1 MRAIRVLL
9 LVLAAMLLQ
18 MSALAQRGPAFSRK
32 DFPSGMPAQRNSQ
45 GKLIYA
51 MGNGG
56 LSVWSAATRN
66 WQWTAV
72 GPSATVFLA
81 NDLLLVRD
89 GSQWIGFGATRGR
102 FDAIPASATSQLL
115 NPASQNNDS
124 IALVRD
130 GGLVHAFSGITG
142 RWTSRAIAPTAA
154 IVVQRHV
161 ALALDGTLASGFDA
175 FHGAWHDQQLD
186 GPAATLS
193 ADGVCGVCSTAATAY
208 GFSSVHGAWTSHPCS
223 TSAQLTRN
231 DDWAV
236 WHDGSSALGYS
247 GLVNGF
253 SSLPL
258 GPLTASAG
266 DDLFGLF
273 MTAGLAHAF
282 SAFTGTWSSAPMSAN
297 ASVRVSSAVAL
308 LIDGVQLHGYS
319 APRGVFVPLAL
330 DASADAI
337 AGSMVAVQARA
348 TGRAHLFSALTANWS
363 AAPQQ
368 ALPGLPTLSTTG
380 AMLRTQNGVIA
391 FSSRT
396 NAFVPRAMTQPALEA
411 NLSSSPLL
419 AWDANEICLFDGR
432 RDQWVTTPRLST
444 GPLSPQ
450 IWRTSGF
457 VMDGGYAQGF
467 STYGG
472 SIQWGF
478 LPAPLH
484 SFRVNSESVALY
496 TADAIL
502 AFSAVPEPVPM
513 AQFPEFRRAAVVGSP
528 LLLHLRHM
536 PNEVGFLAIGTPV
549 PQSVVVPVLGEVVV
563 DPHTAATLLM
573 TPEPDADRSVF
584 SVQIPA
590 DPVLQGASAWFQALM
605 LDQFGS
611 VWATDSSAVFVG

>member
-1 MRAIRVLL
+1 MRATRVLL
-9 LVLAAMLLQ
+9 FVVAAMLLQ
-18 MSALAQRGPAFSRK
+18 MSALAQRGPAFSRI
-32 DFPSGMPAQRNSQ
+32 DFPSGMPAQRNSL

-56 LSVWSAATRN
+56 LWAWSAATRE
-66 WQWTAV
+66 WKWTPV
-72 GPSATVFLA
+72 GSTATVFLT
-81 NDLLLVRD
+81 NDVLMVRD
-89 GSQWIGFGATRGR
+89 ASQWIGFGSTRGR
-102 FDAIPASATSQLL
+102 FDAIPASSTSQLL
-115 NPASQNNDS
+115 NPSSQNNDS
-124 IALVRD
+124 VALIRD
-130 GGLVHAFSGITG
+130 GSVLHAFSGITG
-142 RWTSRAIAPTAA
+142 RWISRAIAPTAA

-161 ALALDGTLASGFDA
+161 ALAVDGTLASGFDA

-186 GPAATLS
+186 GPAAIVS
-193 ADGVCGVCSTAATAY
+193 ADGVCGVCSTASTAY
-208 GFSSVHGAWTSHPCS
+208 GFSSLHGAWTSHPCS
-223 TSAQLTRN
+223 TLAQLTRN

-236 WHDGSSALGYS
+236 WHDGATALGYS

-282 SAFTGTWSSAPMSAN
+282 SAFTGAWSSAPMSAT

-308 LIDGVQLHGYS
+308 VVDGTQLHGYS
-319 APRGVFVPLAL
+319 APRGVFAPLAL
-330 DASADAI
+330 DASSDAI
-337 AGSMVAVQARA
+337 AGSVVAVEARA

-363 AAPQQ
+363 QAPQQ

-380 AMLRTQNGVIA
+380 AMLRTQNGVMA

-411 NLSSSPLL
+411 NLSSSPLI

-444 GPLSPQ
+444 GPLTPQ
-450 IWRTSGF
+450 IWRTSAF
-457 VMDGGYAQGF
+457 VMDGGYVQGF

-472 SIQWGF
+472 SIRWGW

-484 SFRVNSESVALY
+484 SFRANSESVALY

-528 LLLHLRHM
+528 LLLHLRQM
-536 PNEVGFLAIGTPV
+536 SNEVGFLAIGTPM
-549 PQSVVVPVLGEVVV
+549 PQSVVVPVLGEIVL
-563 DPHTAATLLM
+563 DPQSAVTLLM

-605 LDQFGS
+605 LGQFGN
-611 VWATDSSAVFVG
+611 VWATDSVAVLIG

>member
-1 MRAIRVLL
+1 MRATRVLL
-9 LVLAAMLLQ
+9 VVLAALLLH
-18 MSALAQRGPAFSRK
+18 MSALAQRGSAFARI
-32 DFPSGMPAQRNSQ
+32 DFPSGMPAQRNSL

-56 LSVWSAATRN
+56 LSVWSAATRT
-66 WQWTAV
+66 WQWTPV
-72 GPSATVFLA
+72 GPAATVFLA
-81 NDLLLVRD
+81 NDLLLIRD

-102 FDAIPASATSQLL
+102 FDAIPAGATSQLL

-124 IALVRD
+124 VVLIRD
-130 GGLVHAFSGITG
+130 GSMLHAFSGITG
-142 RWTSRAIAPTAA
+142 RWTSRAFAASAA

-161 ALALDGTLASGFDA
+161 AVVVDGTLASGFDA
-175 FHGAWHDQQLD
+175 FHGVWHDQQLD
-186 GPAATLS
+186 GPASIVS

-208 GFSSVHGAWTSHPCS
+208 GFSSLHGAWTSHPCS
-223 TSAQLTRN
+223 NSAQLVRN

-236 WHDGSSALGYS
+236 WHDGATALGYS

-258 GPLTASAG
+258 GSLSGSMG

-273 MTAGLAHAF
+273 LTPGLAHAF
-282 SAFTGTWSSAPMSAN
+282 SAFTGTWSAAPLSAT
-297 ASVRVSSAVAL
+297 ASVRISSAVAL
-308 LIDGVQLHGYS
+308 LVDGVQLHGYS
-319 APRGVFVPLAL
+319 APRGLFVPLAL
-330 DASADAI
+330 DVAADAM
-337 AGSMVAVQARA
+337 AGSVVAVEARA
-348 TGRAHLFSALTANWS
+348 TGRAHLFSALTASWS
-363 AAPQQ
+363 PAPQQ
-368 ALPGLPTLSTTG
+368 ALAGLPTLSTTG
-380 AMLRTQNGVIA
+380 AMLRTQNGVIG

-396 NAFVPRAMTQPALEA
+396 NAFVPRAMTQPVLEA

-419 AWDANEICLFDGR
+419 SWDANEICLFDGR
-432 RDQWVTTPRLST
+432 RDQWVATPRLGT

-450 IWRTSGF
+450 IWRTCAF

-467 STYGG
+467 STYSG

-484 SFRVNSESVALY
+484 SFRVNSESAALY

-502 AFSAVPEPVPM
+502 AFSALPEPLPI
-513 AQFPEFRRAAVVGSP
+513 AQFPDFRRAAVVGSP

-549 PQSVVVPVLGEVVV
+549 PQSVVVPVLGEIVL
-563 DPHTAATLLM
+563 DPQSAVALLM

-605 LDQFGS
+605 LDQFGN
-611 VWATDSSAVFVG
+611 VWATDSAAVLVG